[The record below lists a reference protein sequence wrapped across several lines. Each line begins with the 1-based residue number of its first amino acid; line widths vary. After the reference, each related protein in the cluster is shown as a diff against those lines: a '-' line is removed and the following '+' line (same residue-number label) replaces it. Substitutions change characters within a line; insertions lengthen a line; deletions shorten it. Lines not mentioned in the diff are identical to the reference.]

1 MCEDMLKVLH
11 IIKFHC
17 IGKMIRMSIPSKPRE
32 LILTTKWLLVIEKI
46 LNDLNSAPQITH
58 IHQLTHS

>member
-17 IGKMIRMSIPSKPRE
+17 IGEMIQRSIRSKRRE
-32 LILTTKWLLVIEKI
+32 LIVTTKWQLVIE
-46 LNDLNSAPQITH
+46 NF
-58 IHQLTHS
+58 